1 MAEYSDLRSLEVI
14 ENVIQTKFAYHLV
27 VLL

>member
-1 MAEYSDLRSLEVI
+1 MAEYSDLRSLELI
-14 ENVIQTKFAYHLV
+14 ENVIQTEFVYELI